1 MSSDPQIAP
10 DAAMALGIASTAM
23 PFARTPVEAA
33 ERWLR
38 VLLTN
43 GGVGFALHELGVSEG
58 SLEIPDEKG
67 NREQA
72 GGVGSF
78 DPGEGVAHVTERAI
92 QIARERDACE
102 VSTTDLL
109 MAVMWVYGAD
119 FDRVLRA
126 HGASRDALIEQLAA
140 GPS

>member
-1 MSSDPQIAP
+1 MSSTPPIAP
-10 DAAMALGIASTAM
+10 DAAMALGLASTAM

-38 VLLTN
+38 VLSSN
-43 GGVGFALHELGVSEG
+43 GGVGVALHELGVSEG
-58 SLEIPDEKG
+58 SLEAPGEDG
-67 NREQA
+67 SREQV
-72 GGVGSF
+72 GGVAGF
-78 DPGEGVAHVTERAI
+78 DPGQAVSQVTERAI
-92 QIARERDACE
+92 HITRERDACE

-126 HGASRDALIEQLAA
+126 HGANRDALIEQLAA
-140 GPS
+140 GPA